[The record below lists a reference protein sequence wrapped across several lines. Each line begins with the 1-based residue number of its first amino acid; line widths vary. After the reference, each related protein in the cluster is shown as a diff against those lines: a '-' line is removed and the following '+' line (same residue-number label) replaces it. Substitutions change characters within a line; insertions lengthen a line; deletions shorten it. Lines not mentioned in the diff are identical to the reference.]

1 MITVFRLYS
10 KVIIETEALKK
21 EVSVFQF
28 SARKK
33 GTEYLFRENKIPF
46 SRYFGI
52 EEIKKKDGS
61 FYTESEFDNFLLSL
75 EDLPTERSDEE
86 ALVLWG
92 EIGGSIENQSDLF
105 DAFETK
111 YQNRIKVINE
121 SQLQTIVSGTEYLI
135 TGELEIK
142 TPIVIPAG
150 VKAKIRGFGTSIS
163 KLYSSANNFTMISGT
178 AVSDI
183 EIEEI
188 TFEVTGTNS
197 KVFDLKSQ
205 TGNEAFEMDS
215 VNFENCSKI
224 GILDNFRQ
232 GLGINIGYLG
242 GKPEYE
248 FRGAWNG
255 FRISTAIIRGT
266 SSGYTFWK
274 AGTDFTFTGRF
285 LTDINA
291 VIPSGSIFCDFAAS
305 NITNDESLQF
315 INADFNP
322 GISAGT
328 ILPNISTTSTK
339 VRVSRS
345 KGVPNTYIGGSW
357 EMNANTLTALTGS
370 TPAKVAGTTIYELLS
385 WLSGTNNN
393 EFVSESTKEIIVEA
407 HFNGSFIGES
417 NIEYFLT
424 VRKWINASST
434 YEDISSIL
442 FTTNGI
448 GASDKSE
455 TVSLLTKN
463 FSLNHLDRVELWISD
478 FTGGGNDVTIYQKS
492 RFKIRE
498 IQS

>member
-21 EVSVFQF
+21 EVSVFEF
-28 SARKK
+28 SARKR

-46 SRYFGI
+46 SRYYGI

-61 FYTESEFDNFLLSL
+61 FYTEAEFDDFLLVL
-75 EDLPTERSDEE
+75 QILPSEVSDEE
-86 ALVLWG
+86 ALVEWG
-92 EIGGSIENQSDLF
+92 EIGGSIENQPDLF
-105 DAFETK
+105 DTFETK
-111 YQNRIKVINE
+111 YQNRIKVTNE

-135 TGELEIK
+135 TGELEIT
-142 TPIVIPAG
+142 TPIVIAAG
-150 VKAKIRGFGTSIS
+150 VKCKIRGLGTSIS
-163 KLYSSANNFTMISGT
+163 KLYSSANNFTMIVGT
-178 AVSDI
+178 AVSDVQI
-183 EIEEI
+183 DKIA
-188 TFEVTGTNS
+188 FEVTGTNS

-215 VNFENCSKI
+215 VNFDNCSKI
-224 GILDNFRQ
+224 GVLDNFRQ

-248 FRGAWNG
+248 FKGAWNG

-274 AGTDFTFTGRF
+274 AGAGFTFSGRF

-291 VIPSGSIFCDFAAS
+291 VIPSGSVFCDFAAS

-322 GISAGT
+322 GISAGS
-328 ILPNISTTSTK
+328 ILPNISTASTK
-339 VRVSRS
+339 VRASRS
-345 KGVPNTYIGGSW
+345 KGIPNTYVGGSW
-357 EMNANTLTALTGS
+357 EMVANTLTALTGS
-370 TPAKVAGTTIYELLS
+370 TPAKVLGTTTYELLS

-393 EFVSESTKEIIVEA
+393 EFISESTKEIIVEA

-417 NIEYFLT
+417 NIEYLLT
-424 VRKWINASST
+424 VRKWVAASSI
-434 YEDISSIL
+434 YEDISSVL

-463 FSLNHLDRVELWISD
+463 FALNHLDRVELWISD
-478 FTGGGNDVTIYQKS
+478 FTGAGNDVTIYQKS
-492 RFKIRE
+492 RLKIRE